1 MGTAGAVSERRTGWT
16 SAGWAALFWVTAALG
31 TVAGFAT
38 WLWLYLASD
47 VDNRRS
53 ADDFS
58 HPNEGALSLGL
69 PVVVVAHVIGFGLL
83 LLTARRARR
92 GRRSAWWFAAVALVT
107 SSLIGIA
114 ALMPLT
120 DGQLLTPYP
129 PPFVP

>member
-1 MGTAGAVSERRTGWT
+1 MTTGEASTRQRGGWT
-16 SAGWAALFWVTAALG
+16 STACAAAFWVTAALG

-47 VDNRRS
+47 VDNRGS

-69 PVVVVAHVIGFGLL
+69 PVVVMAHAIGFGLL

-92 GRRSAWWFAAVALVT
+92 DHRSAWWFAAIALLT
-107 SSLIGIA
+107 SSLVGMA

-120 DGQLLTPYP
+120 EGHLLMQYP
-129 PPFVP
+129 PAFAP

>member
-1 MGTAGAVSERRTGWT
+1 
-16 SAGWAALFWVTAALG
+16 VTAALG
-31 TVAGFAT
+31 TVAGYAT

-53 ADDFS
+53 ADDYA

-69 PVVVVAHVIGFGLL
+69 PVVVLAHAIGFGLL

-92 GRRSAWWFAAVALVT
+92 DRRSAWWFAAVALLT
-107 SSLIGIA
+107 GSLVGMA

-120 DGQLLTPYP
+120 EGHLLMPYP
-129 PPFVP
+129 PAFAP

>member
-1 MGTAGAVSERRTGWT
+1 MTAGEAFGQRRSGWS
-16 SAGWAALFWVTAALG
+16 SAGRTAVFWATAALG
-31 TVAGFAT
+31 TFAGFAT
-38 WLWLYLASD
+38 WFWLYLASD

-69 PVVVVAHVIGFGLL
+69 PVVVVAHVIGFCVL

-92 GRRSAWWFAAVALVT
+92 DRRSASWFAAVALIM
-107 SSLIGIA
+107 SSLVGMM

-120 DGQLLTPYP
+120 DGHLLMPYP
-129 PPFVP
+129 LPFVP

>member
-1 MGTAGAVSERRTGWT
+1 MSERRTGWT
-16 SAGWAALFWVTAALG
+16 SAGWATLFWVTTALG

-38 WLWLYLASD
+38 WFWLYLASD

-107 SSLIGIA
+107 SSLIGMV

-120 DGQLLTPYP
+120 DGQLLMPYP